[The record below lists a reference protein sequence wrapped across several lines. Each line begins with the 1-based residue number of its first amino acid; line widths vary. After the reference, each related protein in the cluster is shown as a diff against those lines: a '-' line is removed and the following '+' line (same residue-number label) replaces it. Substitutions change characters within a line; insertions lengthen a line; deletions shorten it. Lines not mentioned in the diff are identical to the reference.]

1 MSEPFIAEIRI
12 FAGNFAPRSWA
23 FCNGQLL
30 PIAQNTALFSLIG
43 TTYGGDG
50 RTTTALP
57 NMEGRAPMHP
67 GRGPGLTS
75 RKLGQ
80 KLGSETT
87 TLVEAQM
94 PSHNH
99 TERAANTFG
108 GIVGTPS
115 NTTALSNSQGGSS
128 YQSNTSANIVDMS
141 SEALSTTGGGQ
152 AHENM
157 QPYLVINF
165 IIALVGLYP
174 SRS

>member
-1 MSEPFIAEIRI
+1 
-12 FAGNFAPRSWA
+12 
-23 FCNGQLL
+23 
-30 PIAQNTALFSLIG
+30 
-43 TTYGGDG
+43 
-50 RTTTALP
+50 
-57 NMEGRAPMHP
+57 MHP

-99 TERAANTFG
+99 TERAVNTFG